1 MADQGKPP
9 VELTAHARDM
19 LTERHIAEEWVWRTI
34 NAPDRERSGE
44 DSNMH
49 YTKAIQETGG
59 RVLHVVIN
67 ADVEP
72 LRIVT
77 VLFDRRLGSK
87 MERKD
92 ETENR

>member
-1 MADQGKPP
+1 MTDQGKPP

-19 LTERHIAEEWVWRTI
+19 LTERNIAEEWVWRTI
-34 NAPDRERSGE
+34 NTPDRERRGE

-49 YTKAIQETGG
+49 YTKAIQEREG
-59 RVLHVVIN
+59 RVLHVVVN

-72 LRIVT
+72 HRIVT
-77 VLFDRRLGSK
+77 VFFDRRLGRK